1 MKAHLLCGFV
11 LAMLCMCIHEAV
23 FAGVHV
29 VTTTADTGTGSLR
42 LAIAWAQTPGPDSI
56 RFAIPKSDPGYDASQ
71 GTWTIRPKTGLW
83 VITDGPLVIDGTS
96 QARFIGGD
104 PNPHGP
110 EIEISGQ
117 DLPVIPIFMILA
129 AEIEI
134 RCLILNRSRFAAVA
148 FQEVQGGRVSGCYL
162 GTTPRGDAR
171 AGNEY
176 GVWIYDKC
184 RNIKIGG
191 SEDSTNGNLISGN
204 QTGVLVTDSCK
215 NILIIGN
222 RVGTNRT
229 GTDTLGNTIAGIAVE
244 GNCDSARI
252 SDNLVAGNTEGI
264 LISESIHTL
273 IANNAIGTDT
283 LWNRNLANSY
293 CGIMFDYY
301 ARDNVAAGNCIG
313 YGSRAGIMVFGAGS
327 VRNRLTRNEIS
338 RNEQRGIET
347 SFGANN
353 SISPPTITSVT
364 GTLVSGKAGP
374 GNTVEV
380 FVDDSSQGRD
390 YRGTVAAN
398 ASGVFA
404 LPFSNPAGLGYVTAT
419 ATDSA
424 GNTSEFSV
432 PYRIATV
439 DVRVKTSMPA
449 GFVLM
454 QNYPNP
460 FNPSTTI
467 GFQVAGFG
475 SQNPGPGE
483 QGFSIKDPE
492 SGTRTVRL
500 SVYDLL
506 GREVALLMNEKK
518 DPGNYTVTFD
528 AGGLTSGVYFY
539 RFQAGSFVE
548 TKKLVVLR

>member
-1 MKAHLLCGFV
+1 MKGYRIVGFA
-11 LAMLCMCIHEAV
+11 LAFLCMGMQHA
-23 FAGVHV
+23 ALARVHL

-42 LAIAWAQTPGPDSI
+42 LAIVLAQTPGPDSI
-56 RFAIPKSDPGYDASQ
+56 RFAIPKSDPGYEASQ

-83 VITDGPLVIDGTS
+83 VITDGPLVIDGIS

-104 PNPHGP
+104 PNPYGP

-129 AEIEI
+129 PEIEI
-134 RCLILNRSRFAAVA
+134 RCLILNRSTFAAVA
-148 FQEVQGGRVSGCYL
+148 FQKVQGGRVSGCYL

-191 SEDSTNGNLISGN
+191 IEDSTTGNLISGN

-215 NILIIGN
+215 SILIIGN

-229 GTDTLGNTIAGIAVE
+229 GTDTLGNMTAGISIQ
-244 GNCDSARI
+244 GNCDSTRI
-252 SDNLVAGNTEGI
+252 SNNLIAANTEGI
-264 LISESIHTL
+264 LVSESIHTL

-301 ARDNVAAGNCIG
+301 ARDNVAADNCIG

-327 VRNRLTRNEIS
+327 VRNRLTRNKIS

-353 SISPPTITSVT
+353 TIPPPTITSVT
-364 GTLVSGKAGP
+364 AASVSGNAGP

-390 YRGTVAAN
+390 YRGTVGAN
-398 ASGVFA
+398 ASGGFT
-404 LPFSNPAGLGYVTAT
+404 LPFSNPLGLKYVTAT
-419 ATDSA
+419 ATDSL

-432 PYRIATV
+432 PYPKAVVNVPVENAT
-439 DVRVKTSMPA
+439 PA
-449 GFVLM
+449 AFGLM

-460 FNPSTTI
+460 FNPSTRI
-467 GFQVAGFG
+467 GFVVAGSNSPTSG
-475 SQNPGPGE
+475 STGR
-483 QGFSIKDPE
+483 DTE
-492 SGTRTVRL
+492 SGTRHVKLT
-500 SVYDLL
+500 VYDLL
-506 GREVALLMNEKK
+506 GREVAVLVNESKT
-518 DPGNYTVTFD
+518 PGVYSVTFD
-528 AGGLTSGVYFY
+528 AAVLAGGVYLY
-539 RFQAGSFVE
+539 RLQAGSFME
-548 TKKLVVLR
+548 TKTCILLK

>member
-1 MKAHLLCGFV
+1 MKAHPILRFAV
-11 LAMLCMCIHEAV
+11 AMLCTGMQHAV
-23 FAGVHV
+23 FAGVLV
-29 VTTTADTGTGSLR
+29 VTTTADTGTGSLHW
-42 LAIAWAQTPGPDSI
+42 AIACAQTPGPDSI
-56 RFAIPKSDPGYDASQ
+56 RFAIPRSDPGYSAAQ
-71 GTWTIRPKTGLW
+71 GTWTIRPETELW
-83 VITDGPLVIDGTS
+83 VITDGQLVIDGTS
-96 QARFIGGD
+96 QARFVGGD
-104 PNPHGP
+104 PNPYGP

-117 DLPVIPIFMILA
+117 NLPTIPIFMIQA
-129 AEIEI
+129 PEVEI
-134 RCLILNRSRFAAVA
+134 RCLILNRSRLAAVA
-148 FQEVQGGRVSGCYL
+148 FQEAQGGKVSGCYL

-176 GVWIYDKC
+176 GVWIYYKC

-191 SEDSTNGNLISGN
+191 SEDSTIGNLISGN
-204 QTGVLVTDSCK
+204 YTGVLVTDSCK

-229 GTDTLGNTIAGIAVE
+229 GTDTLGNVTAGIAVE
-244 GNCDSARI
+244 GNCDSTRI
-252 SDNLVAGNTEGI
+252 SDNLVAANTEGI

-327 VRNRLTRNEIS
+327 VRNLLTRNEIS

-353 SISPPTITSVT
+353 AIPPPTITSVSAT
-364 GTLVSGKAGP
+364 SVTGKAGP

-390 YRGTVAAN
+390 YRGTIAAN
-398 ASGVFA
+398 ASGLFT
-404 LPFSNPAGLGYVTAT
+404 LLFSNPLGLRYVTTT
-419 ATDSA
+419 ATDST

-432 PYRIATV
+432 PYPVALV
-439 DVRVKTSMPA
+439 DVRVITSMPA
-449 GFVLM
+449 GFVLS

-460 FNPSTTI
+460 FNPATTI
-467 GFQVAGFG
+467 GFRVPSIG
-475 SQNPGPGE
+475 SL
-483 QGFSIKDPE
+483 KPE
-492 SGTRTVRL
+492 STVRAL
-500 SVYDLL
+500 EPGAGHVKLAVYDIM
-506 GREVALLMNEKK
+506 GREVVVLVDEKK
-518 DPGNYTVTFD
+518 EPGSYTVSFD
-528 AGGLTSGVYFY
+528 ADGLASGVYLY
-539 RFQAGSFVE
+539 KLQAGRFME
-548 TKKLVVLR
+548 TRKAVLLR